1 MENAF
6 KGKRVLLAFPDEN
19 GLSHAK
25 TLSETLTL
33 TCAGSVKSFDAAA
46 DFLMHAECDF
56 VFMSV
61 LLPMLPV
68 QKADED
74 IFPLPLYRRPA
85 VLYFA
90 PENAGEIMLS
100 AYDPTIPLP
109 CRIED
114 AICAINKI
122 YPVQARDTDVQK
134 ANEILSR
141 MGFGDQPAR
150 NYIAYA
156 CALSVNDRSAVRN
169 LKRSVYP
176 ALSRAFSKKE
186 TAFQDPM
193 RRLIDKTFLLGDIEN
208 QYRLFGNSIDETRGK
223 PTISQLIAL
232 VSEMI
237 RMGTA

>member
-6 KGKRVLLAFPDEN
+6 KGKRVLLAFPDQKGICEAEK
-19 GLSHAK
+19 LASA
-25 TLSETLTL
+25 LALE
-33 TCAGSVKSFDAAA
+33 CAGSVKSFDEAAG
-46 DFLMHAECDF
+46 FLKRMECDF

-68 QKADED
+68 QKADEY
-74 IFPLPLYRRPA
+74 IFDLPLYKRPA
-85 VLYFA
+85 ILYFA

-100 AYDPTIPLP
+100 AYHPTVTLP
-109 CRIED
+109 CRTEETV
-114 AICAINKI
+114 AAMHKI
-122 YPVQARDTDVQK
+122 YPVRVRDADVQR

-141 MGFGDQPAR
+141 MGFPDQPAR

-156 CALSVNDRSAVRN
+156 CALSVNDRNVVRN

-176 ALSRAFSKKE
+176 ALSLAFSKKE

-193 RRLIDKTFLLGDIEN
+193 RRLIDKTFLLGDIEK
-208 QYRLFGNSIDETRGK
+208 QYKLFGNSIDETRGK